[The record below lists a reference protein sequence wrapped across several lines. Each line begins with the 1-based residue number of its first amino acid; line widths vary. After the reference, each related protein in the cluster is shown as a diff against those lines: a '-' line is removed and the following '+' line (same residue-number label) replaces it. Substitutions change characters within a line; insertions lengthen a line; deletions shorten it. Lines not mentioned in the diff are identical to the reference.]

1 MRLSVFSDKAQRR
14 CRMDLLTQIS
24 ILVTLVTIAV
34 TNLYYS
40 KFGPRGRMILRAVLP
55 LMTFIV
61 TIQALN
67 AYHRPTS
74 TVSGKQP
81 AIVKKSVEAPRSI
94 EAASQGKSALEAAPA
109 SVGNVTGG
117 AQDVSSI
124 YKQIGPSVVVIQRYD
139 EKKQKTGIGTG
150 FFVSSGGNVVTNHH
164 VLRGAVSA
172 DIRVPSGKVY
182 PIREVLAEDPENDLI
197 MVSVQIPPYEVQPL
211 SVRTSLPD
219 IGERVVVIGSPMGLD
234 QTVSDGIVSAVREI
248 QGSKKII
255 QITAPISPGSS
266 GSPVVSM
273 KGDVVAVACAL
284 LANGQNLNFGIPSER
299 VSSLSPANGYPLTRM
314 SRAASPFTGNYDEE
328 MRRRVE
334 EARKKA
340 EEERVKAVEE
350 KRRAREQMINE
361 ANDHIRQA
369 SHHMS
374 FSRYL
379 DAFYSYE
386 KALQLCRQLDDVRG
400 MAFCVESMGI
410 AMEKYGRHDIAQDY
424 YRQAAALRSQRIGT
438 ASQ

>member
-1 MRLSVFSDKAQRR
+1 
-14 CRMDLLTQIS
+14 MDLFTQIS

-34 TNLYYS
+34 ANLYYS
-40 KFGPRGRMILRAVLP
+40 KFGLRGRMVLRAVLP

-67 AYHRPTS
+67 AYHNPHSAVKGNQT
-74 TVSGKQP
+74 
-81 AIVKKSVEAPRSI
+81 AIVKKTVEATRST
-94 EAASQGKSALEAAPA
+94 EAAPQAKSPLEADPA
-109 SVGNVTGG
+109 SVGNATGG

-124 YKQIGPSVVVIQRYD
+124 YRSIGPSVVVVQRYD

-164 VLRGAVSA
+164 VLRGATSA
-172 DIRVPSGKVY
+172 DIRVSSGKVY
-182 PIREVLAEDPENDLI
+182 PVRNVMAEDPENDLI
-197 MVSVQIPPYEVQPL
+197 MVSVEIPPYEVQPL
-211 SVRTSLPD
+211 TVRASLPA

-234 QTVSDGIVSAVREI
+234 QTVSDGIVSAIRDL
-248 QGSKKII
+248 QGSRKVI

-266 GSPVVSM
+266 GSPVVNM
-273 KGDVVAVACAL
+273 KGDVIAVACAL

-299 VSSLSPANGYPLTRM
+299 ISSLSPGSGFPLTQI
-314 SRAASPFTGNYDEE
+314 SRVGAPFAGNHDEE

-334 EARKKA
+334 EARQKA
-340 EEERVKAVEE
+340 EEDRIRAVEE

-361 ANDHIRQA
+361 ANDFIKQGA
-369 SHHMS
+369 HHMS

-379 DAFYSYE
+379 EAFYSYE
-386 KALQLCRQLDDVRG
+386 KALQVCRQLDDVRG

-410 AMEKYGRHDIAQDY
+410 AMEKYGRSDIAHDY
-424 YRQAAALRSQRIGT
+424 YRQAASLRSQRIGT

>member
-1 MRLSVFSDKAQRR
+1 M
-14 CRMDLLTQIS
+14 MDLFTQIS

-34 TNLYYS
+34 ANLYYS
-40 KFGPRGRMILRAVLP
+40 KFGLRGRMVLRAVLP

-67 AYHRPTS
+67 AYHNPHSAVKGNQT
-74 TVSGKQP
+74 
-81 AIVKKSVEAPRSI
+81 AIVKKTVEATRST
-94 EAASQGKSALEAAPA
+94 EAAPQAKSPLEADPA
-109 SVGNVTGG
+109 SVGNATGG

-124 YKQIGPSVVVIQRYD
+124 YRSIGPSVVVVQRYD

-164 VLRGAVSA
+164 VLRGATSA
-172 DIRVPSGKVY
+172 DIRVSSGKVY
-182 PIREVLAEDPENDLI
+182 PVRNVMAEDPENDLI
-197 MVSVQIPPYEVQPL
+197 MVSVEIPPYEVQPL
-211 SVRTSLPD
+211 TVRASLPA

-234 QTVSDGIVSAVREI
+234 QTVSDGIVSAIRDL
-248 QGSKKII
+248 QGSRKVI

-266 GSPVVSM
+266 GSPVVNM
-273 KGDVVAVACAL
+273 KGDVIAVACAL

-299 VSSLSPANGYPLTRM
+299 ISSLSPGSGFPLTQI
-314 SRAASPFTGNYDEE
+314 SRVGAPFAGNHDEE

-334 EARKKA
+334 EARQKA
-340 EEERVKAVEE
+340 EEERIRAVEE

-361 ANDHIRQA
+361 ANDFIKQGA
-369 SHHMS
+369 HHMS

-379 DAFYSYE
+379 EAFYSYE
-386 KALQLCRQLDDVRG
+386 KALQVCRQLDDVRG

-410 AMEKYGRHDIAQDY
+410 AMEKYGRSDIAHDY
-424 YRQAAALRSQRIGT
+424 YRQAASLRSQRIGT

>member
-1 MRLSVFSDKAQRR
+1 
-14 CRMDLLTQIS
+14 
-24 ILVTLVTIAV
+24 
-34 TNLYYS
+34 
-40 KFGPRGRMILRAVLP
+40 MILRAVLP
-55 LMTFIV
+55 LMTFVV

-67 AYHRPTS
+67 AYHRPNS
-74 TVSGKQP
+74 ALNGNQAAV
-81 AIVKKSVEAPRSI
+81 VKKSVEATRSI
-94 EAASQGKSALEAAPA
+94 ETAAQKKSPLEAAPA

-124 YKQIGPSVVVIQRYD
+124 YRNIGPSVVVIQRYD
-139 EKKQKTGIGTG
+139 ERKQKTGIGTG
-150 FFVSSGGNVVTNHH
+150 FFVSSGGNVMTNHH
-164 VLRGAVSA
+164 VLRGAASA
-172 DIRVPSGKVY
+172 DIKVSSGKVY
-182 PIREVLAEDPENDLI
+182 PVGNVLAEDPENDLI
-197 MVSVQIPPYEVQPL
+197 MVSVQIPAHEVQPL
-211 SVRTSLPD
+211 SVRASLPA

-234 QTVSDGIVSAVREI
+234 QTVSDGIVSAIREL
-248 QGSKKII
+248 QGSRKII

-266 GSPVVSM
+266 GSPVVDM
-273 KGDVVAVACAL
+273 KGDVIAVACAL

-299 VSSLSPANGYPLTRM
+299 ISSLSPGSGYPLTQM
-314 SRAASPFTGNYDEE
+314 SRAGSPFTGNNDEE

-340 EEERVKAVEE
+340 EEERIRSVEE
-350 KRRAREQMINE
+350 KRRAREQMVNE
-361 ANDHIRQA
+361 ANDFIKQG

-386 KALQLCRQLDDVRG
+386 KALQICRQLDDVRG

-424 YRQAAALRSQRIGT
+424 YRQAATLRSQRIGT

>member
-1 MRLSVFSDKAQRR
+1 
-14 CRMDLLTQIS
+14 MDLFTQIS

-34 TNLYYS
+34 ANLFYS
-40 KFGPRGRMILRAVLP
+40 KFGLRGRMVLRAVLP

-67 AYHRPTS
+67 AYHNPHSAVKGSQT
-74 TVSGKQP
+74 
-81 AIVKKSVEAPRSI
+81 AIVKKSVEATRST
-94 EAASQGKSALEAAPA
+94 EAAPQEKSPLEADPA
-109 SVGNVTGG
+109 SVGNATGG

-124 YKQIGPSVVVIQRYD
+124 YRNIGPSVVVVQRYD

-164 VLRGAVSA
+164 VLRGATSA
-172 DIRVPSGKVY
+172 DIRVSSGKVY
-182 PIREVLAEDPENDLI
+182 PVRNVMAEDPENDLI
-197 MVSVQIPPYEVQPL
+197 MVSVEIPPYEVQPL
-211 SVRTSLPD
+211 TVRASLPA

-234 QTVSDGIVSAVREI
+234 QTVSDGIVSAIRDL
-248 QGSKKII
+248 QGSRKVI

-266 GSPVVSM
+266 GSPVVNM
-273 KGDVVAVACAL
+273 KGDVIAVACAL

-299 VSSLSPANGYPLTRM
+299 ISSLSPGSGFPLTQI
-314 SRAASPFTGNYDEE
+314 SRVGAPFAGNHDEE

-334 EARKKA
+334 EARQKA
-340 EEERVKAVEE
+340 EEERIRAVEE

-361 ANDHIRQA
+361 ANDFIKQGA
-369 SHHMS
+369 HHMS

-379 DAFYSYE
+379 EAFYSYE
-386 KALQLCRQLDDVRG
+386 KALQVCRQLDDVRG

-410 AMEKYGRHDIAQDY
+410 AMEKYGRSDIAHDY
-424 YRQAAALRSQRIGT
+424 YRQAASLRSQRIGT

>member
-1 MRLSVFSDKAQRR
+1 
-14 CRMDLLTQIS
+14 MDLFTQIS

-34 TNLYYS
+34 ANLYYS
-40 KFGPRGRMILRAVLP
+40 KFGLRGRMVLRAVLP

-67 AYHRPTS
+67 AYHNPHSAVKGNQT
-74 TVSGKQP
+74 
-81 AIVKKSVEAPRSI
+81 AIVKKTVEATRST
-94 EAASQGKSALEAAPA
+94 EAAPQAKSPLEADPA
-109 SVGNVTGG
+109 SVGNATGG

-124 YKQIGPSVVVIQRYD
+124 YRSIGPSVVVVQRYD

-164 VLRGAVSA
+164 VLRGATSA
-172 DIRVPSGKVY
+172 DIRVSSGKVY
-182 PIREVLAEDPENDLI
+182 PVRNVMAEDPENDLI
-197 MVSVQIPPYEVQPL
+197 MVSVEIPPYEVQPL
-211 SVRTSLPD
+211 TVRASLPA

-234 QTVSDGIVSAVREI
+234 QTVSDGIVSAIRDL
-248 QGSKKII
+248 QGSRKVI

-266 GSPVVSM
+266 GSPVVNM
-273 KGDVVAVACAL
+273 KGDVIAVACAL

-299 VSSLSPANGYPLTRM
+299 ISSLSPGSGFPLTQI
-314 SRAASPFTGNYDEE
+314 SRVGAPFAGNHDEE

-334 EARKKA
+334 EARQKA
-340 EEERVKAVEE
+340 EEERIRAVEE

-361 ANDHIRQA
+361 ANDFIKQGA
-369 SHHMS
+369 HHMS

-379 DAFYSYE
+379 EAFYSYE
-386 KALQLCRQLDDVRG
+386 KALQVCRQLDDVRG

-410 AMEKYGRHDIAQDY
+410 AMEKYGRSDIAHDY
-424 YRQAAALRSQRIGT
+424 YRQAASLRSQRIGT

>member
-1 MRLSVFSDKAQRR
+1 M
-14 CRMDLLTQIS
+14 MDFFTQIS

-34 TNLYYS
+34 ANLYYA
-40 KFGPRGRMILRAVLP
+40 KFGLRGRMVLRAVLP

-67 AYHRPTS
+67 AYHRPNSAVKGNQTA
-74 TVSGKQP
+74 V
-81 AIVKKSVEAPRSI
+81 VKKSVEATRAI
-94 EAASQGKSALEAAPA
+94 EAAPQAKSPLEAGPA
-109 SVGNVTGG
+109 SVGSATGG

-124 YKQIGPSVVVIQRYD
+124 YRNIGPSVVVVQRYD
-139 EKKQKTGIGTG
+139 EKKQRTGIGTG

-164 VLRGAVSA
+164 VLRGAAFA
-172 DIRVPSGKVY
+172 DIRVSSGKVY
-182 PIREVLAEDPENDLI
+182 PVRNVMAEDPENDLI
-197 MVSVQIPPYEVQPL
+197 MVSVEIPPYEVQPL
-211 SVRTSLPD
+211 TVRASLPA

-234 QTVSDGIVSAVREI
+234 QTVSDGIVSAIRDL
-248 QGSKKII
+248 QGSRKVI

-266 GSPVVSM
+266 GSPVVNM
-273 KGDVVAVACAL
+273 KGDVIAVACAL

-299 VSSLSPANGYPLTRM
+299 ISSLSPGSGFPLTQI
-314 SRAASPFTGNYDEE
+314 SRVGAPFAGNPDEE

-334 EARKKA
+334 EARQKA
-340 EEERVKAVEE
+340 EEDRIRAVEE

-361 ANDHIRQA
+361 ANDFIKQGA
-369 SHHMS
+369 HHMS

-379 DAFYSYE
+379 EAFYSYE
-386 KALQLCRQLDDVRG
+386 KALQVCRQLDDVRG

-424 YRQAAALRSQRIGT
+424 YRQAASLRSQRIGT

>member
-1 MRLSVFSDKAQRR
+1 
-14 CRMDLLTQIS
+14 MDLFTQIS

-34 TNLYYS
+34 ANLYYS
-40 KFGPRGRMILRAVLP
+40 KFGLRGRMVLRAVLP

-67 AYHRPTS
+67 AYHNPHSAVKGNQT
-74 TVSGKQP
+74 
-81 AIVKKSVEAPRSI
+81 AIVKKTVEATRST
-94 EAASQGKSALEAAPA
+94 EAAPQAKSPLEADPA
-109 SVGNVTGG
+109 SVGNATGG

-124 YKQIGPSVVVIQRYD
+124 YRSIGPSVVVVQRYD

-164 VLRGAVSA
+164 VLRGATSA
-172 DIRVPSGKVY
+172 DIRVSSGKVY
-182 PIREVLAEDPENDLI
+182 PVRNVMAEDPENDLI
-197 MVSVQIPPYEVQPL
+197 MVSVEIPPYEVQPL
-211 SVRTSLPD
+211 TVRASLPA

-234 QTVSDGIVSAVREI
+234 QTVSDGIVSAIRDL
-248 QGSKKII
+248 QGSRKVI

-266 GSPVVSM
+266 GSPVVNM
-273 KGDVVAVACAL
+273 KGDVIAVACAL

-299 VSSLSPANGYPLTRM
+299 ISSLSPGSGFPLTQI
-314 SRAASPFTGNYDEE
+314 SRVGAPFAGNPDEE

-334 EARKKA
+334 EARQKA
-340 EEERVKAVEE
+340 EEDRIRAVEE

-361 ANDHIRQA
+361 ANDFIKQGA
-369 SHHMS
+369 HHMS

-379 DAFYSYE
+379 EAFYSYE
-386 KALQLCRQLDDVRG
+386 KALQVCRQLDDVRG

-410 AMEKYGRHDIAQDY
+410 AMEKYGRSDIAHDY
-424 YRQAAALRSQRIGT
+424 YRQAASLRSQRIGT